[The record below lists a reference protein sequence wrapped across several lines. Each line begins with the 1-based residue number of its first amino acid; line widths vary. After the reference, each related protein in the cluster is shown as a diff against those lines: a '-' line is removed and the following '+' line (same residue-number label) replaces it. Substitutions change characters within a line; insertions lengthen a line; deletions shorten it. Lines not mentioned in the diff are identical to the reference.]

1 MSRQNQVR
9 EFTAL
14 LSYGSDARGTRSPG
28 ALDSRF
34 EFLGK
39 LVVTSTSL
47 LSSDLQCNRVEGV
60 VVSAGMAP
68 DESLDVLTRAS
79 HDIPLHASCL
89 TPFYWPGPTDSFMVR
104 ELS

>member
-1 MSRQNQVR
+1 
-9 EFTAL
+9 
-14 LSYGSDARGTRSPG
+14 
-28 ALDSRF
+28 
-34 EFLGK
+34 
-39 LVVTSTSL
+39 
-47 LSSDLQCNRVEGV
+47 LQCNRVEGV